1 MAKKPLDWPRFKTVG
16 GQSEVAVLAPI
27 RLGRPVGE
35 RRSYAERL
43 RDFIDSV
50 QQRADAGVPTA
61 LNRVDS
67 IHFGRII
74 IIRPE
79 HYLTYSLPEG
89 GGETVRYPELFA
101 DYEETAGG
109 ETTGNL
115 NHREHRSWIL
125 TLVEFDG
132 DPRIYFRDIA
142 ELVGEDFDQIFMN
155 CEDYPG
161 VVDQEKFWAWIRR
174 YQIEASLF
182 YPVYADLSVVEIK
195 ELQRFRRE
203 FDAFVARVRG
213 PDGYRVRDIEDLFD
227 DFLRQT
233 EQRASGF
240 PSPGGVFG
248 GG

>member
-1 MAKKPLDWPRFKTVG
+1 
-16 GQSEVAVLAPI
+16 
-27 RLGRPVGE
+27 
-35 RRSYAERL
+35 
-43 RDFIDSV
+43 
-50 QQRADAGVPTA
+50 
-61 LNRVDS
+61 
-67 IHFGRII
+67 
-74 IIRPE
+74 
-79 HYLTYSLPEG
+79 
-89 GGETVRYPELFA
+89 
-101 DYEETAGG
+101 
-109 ETTGNL
+109 
-115 NHREHRSWIL
+115 
-125 TLVEFDG
+125 
-132 DPRIYFRDIA
+132 
-142 ELVGEDFDQIFMN
+142 MN